1 MIQSISAKKGGSV
14 SVCDVGCGKGRYLKR
29 LAIECPGNDYYA
41 SDISEQV
48 MAEIGD
54 VTEKNVGSM
63 TCINYKDSSFDIVY
77 ACESFE
83 HAINLRGA
91 FNELYRITKPNGMVI
106 ILDKPIDKLGQLD
119 IYEWEQWVDDEKIKE
134 LTNECGGSLEVIRSV
149 PYENKDDG
157 LFRAW
162 VIKK

>member
-1 MIQSISAKKGGSV
+1 
-14 SVCDVGCGKGRYLKR
+14 
-29 LAIECPGNDYYA
+29 
-41 SDISEQV
+41 
-48 MAEIGD
+48 
-54 VTEKNVGSM
+54 
-63 TCINYKDSSFDIVY
+63 
-77 ACESFE
+77 
-83 HAINLRGA
+83 
-91 FNELYRITKPNGMVI
+91 MVI